1 MQSERSKLIDAYI
14 QEHPESEIGNWPLE
28 IGGEKQIHPYY
39 KIPIKE
45 FLNFNI
51 NNGRFSME
59 KQKLEDDF
67 NRSLDVTNE
76 EDEVI
81 IKNLLLSI
89 DKDKT
94 QLLKE
99 DIKSKGQIEPG
110 VITHD
115 GFVINGNRR
124 MAVIMEL
131 HEEESTGKWANL
143 EVIRLSS
150 SISEKDLWRIE
161 AGLQLSMGKVLDYH
175 PVNELLKIKQGYK
188 AGLKPKEIAAALYG
202 RTEDWVKE
210 SLERLQLIDQF
221 IIFFGKGGN
230 YGLIKTYGLSEY
242 FIDIQKSIIAASK
255 KNNIKKREIQKRIIY
270 AFTLIRVKI
279 LNKKNKS
286 KKITHWDIRRLG
298 KVFLDLYAEETFLE
312 HLSKAKDPKDVPA
325 EIVIDD
331 FQNSVDVLKNKAD
344 KDKPIILI
352 KRALKA
358 LESINIES
366 EYFSKE
372 KVKYDMVKLSKF
384 IRELEI
390 KLNIKIDS

>member
-1 MQSERSKLIDAYI
+1 MQSERAKLIDAYI
-14 QEHPESEIGNWPLE
+14 KEHTDAKVNNWPLE
-28 IGGEKQIHPYY
+28 IGGKKVIYPFY

-45 FLNFNI
+45 YLNFNI

-59 KQKLEDDF
+59 KQQLEIDF
-67 NRSLDVTNE
+67 NRNLDATNE
-76 EDEVI
+76 EDEGI
-81 IKNLLLSI
+81 IKNLLLNI

-131 HEEESTGKWANL
+131 HDEEPTGKWDSL
-143 EVIRLSS
+143 EVIRLPS

-188 AGLKPKEIAAALYG
+188 AGLKTKEIAAALYG

-221 IIFFGKGGN
+221 IIFFGRHGN

-270 AFTLIRVKI
+270 AFTLIRAKI

-286 KKITHWDIRRLG
+286 KTITHWDIRRLG
-298 KVFLDLYAEETFLE
+298 KVFLDLYAKETFLE
-312 HLSKAKDPKDVPA
+312 NLSKKKNPKDVSP
-325 EIVIDD
+325 EVVIDD
-331 FQNSVDVLKNKAD
+331 FQNSVEVLKNQAD
-344 KDKPIILI
+344 KDEPVKLI
-352 KRALKA
+352 NRALKA
-358 LESINIES
+358 LEIIDEES
-366 EYFSKE
+366 EHFKKE
-372 KVKYDMVKLSKF
+372 KVKSNMIKLSERVRYLEK
-384 IRELEI
+384 ILEI
-390 KLNIKIDS
+390 ELGN

>member
-188 AGLKPKEIAAALYG
+188 AGLKPKEIAAA
-202 RTEDWVKE
+202 
-210 SLERLQLIDQF
+210 
-221 IIFFGKGGN
+221 
-230 YGLIKTYGLSEY
+230 
-242 FIDIQKSIIAASK
+242 
-255 KNNIKKREIQKRIIY
+255 
-270 AFTLIRVKI
+270 
-279 LNKKNKS
+279 
-286 KKITHWDIRRLG
+286 
-298 KVFLDLYAEETFLE
+298 
-312 HLSKAKDPKDVPA
+312 
-325 EIVIDD
+325 
-331 FQNSVDVLKNKAD
+331 
-344 KDKPIILI
+344 
-352 KRALKA
+352 
-358 LESINIES
+358 
-366 EYFSKE
+366 
-372 KVKYDMVKLSKF
+372 
-384 IRELEI
+384 
-390 KLNIKIDS
+390 